1 MSTKPFLLQLV
12 KYGLL
17 GVIATLIHLLS
28 AWSILYIFGTTVFVA
43 NVFAFLIAFS
53 FSYIAQ
59 TQYVFQSEFHIVKF
73 FKFFGVQFFTF
84 LFSYV
89 VSNILQ
95 IGSNYLHT
103 LLIVAIMPLI
113 TFTLHKFWTFK

>member
-1 MSTKPFLLQLV
+1 MSTKPLLLQLV

-17 GVIATLIHLLS
+17 GVVSTLIHLLS
-28 AWSILYIFGTTVFVA
+28 AWSIIYIFSTTVFLA
-43 NVFAFLIAFS
+43 NILAFLIAFS

-89 VSNILQ
+89 VTTLIPVES
-95 IGSNYLHT
+95 SYLHT

-113 TFTLHKFWTFK
+113 TFTIHKFWTFK

>member
-1 MSTKPFLLQLV
+1 MSTKPLLLQLV

-59 TQYVFQSEFHIVKF
+59 TQYVFESEFHMVKF

-84 LFSYV
+84 LFSYFI
-89 VSNILQ
+89 SNILQ
-95 IGSNYLHT
+95 IKSSYLHT

-113 TFTLHKFWTFK
+113 TFTIHKFWTFK